1 MSLRYYSNSSNNLEM
16 KFTSQQRELIKETRA
31 KISKIQIEQNELYT
45 NLLSKL
51 NLSERSEDWIFDY
64 IFNQYGSIKD
74 IEKKSSKKPQHAI

>member
-1 MSLRYYSNSSNNLEM
+1 M
-16 KFTSQQRELIKETRA
+16 KFTSQQRELIKETRV
-31 KISKIQIEQNELYT
+31 KINKMQAEQNELYT

-64 IFNQYGSIKD
+64 IFNQYGTIKD

>member
-1 MSLRYYSNSSNNLEM
+1 M